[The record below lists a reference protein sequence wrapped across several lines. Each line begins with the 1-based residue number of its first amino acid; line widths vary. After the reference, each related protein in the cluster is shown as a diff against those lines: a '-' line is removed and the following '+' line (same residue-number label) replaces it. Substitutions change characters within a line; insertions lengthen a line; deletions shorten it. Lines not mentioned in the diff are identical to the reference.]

1 MMRKEIPL
9 LLILALLLCGC
20 GGEAVPETSAPTQ
33 QPTQTTESVPVQ
45 TEPEATDTT
54 QPTEPERLPAIFW
67 EDNMLRQDFLEVLGI
82 PRARI
87 RTATFLSIRREAP
100 EEAVELSS
108 GSGSVLGWV
117 QEDEHLFI
125 AADSGINGAESAQ
138 GLFAGCISLESV
150 SFGNAYRTDQVKS
163 LEGMFL
169 GCKSLTQADVENLD
183 VSSANHMGHIF
194 SGCISL
200 TQIKV
205 EGWNPLAA
213 TDMEGMFRGCISLER
228 LDISAWQ
235 PEVVRLLKGMFEGCT
250 ALRQLALEGW
260 ELPAA
265 RNMEAMFKDCAV
277 LTRID
282 GFPFDHTAI
291 DATTFTGC
299 DLLSR

>member
-1 MMRKEIPL
+1 MRKVIPL

-33 QPTQTTESVPVQ
+33 MTQTTESVPVP
-45 TEPEATDTT
+45 TEPEVTDTT
-54 QPTEPERLPAIFW
+54 QPTEPERLPAILW
-67 EDNMLRQDFLEVLGI
+67 ENNMLRQDFLEVLGI
-82 PRARI
+82 PRAQI

-100 EEAVELSS
+100 EDAVELSS

-150 SFGNAYRTDQVKS
+150 SFGNAYRTDQAKS

-169 GCKSLTQADVENLD
+169 GCKSLTQADVEKLD

-194 SGCISL
+194 SGCVSL
-200 TQIKV
+200 TDIRV
-205 EGWNPLAA
+205 GEWNPLVA
-213 TDMEGMFRGCISLER
+213 TDMEGMFRGCISLEK
-228 LDISAWQ
+228 LDISGWQ
-235 PEVVRLLKGMFEGCT
+235 PKDVQLLKGMFEGCT
-250 ALRQLALEGW
+250 ALRQLTLEGW
-260 ELPAA
+260 ELPSA
-265 RNMEAMFKDCAV
+265 RNMEAMFKDCTV
-277 LTRID
+277 LTRVD
-282 GFPFDHTAI
+282 GFPFDHEAV
-291 DATTFTGC
+291 DETTFAGC